1 MKLASKIAC
10 RTEAGRKIN
19 LKNRPEYDDLTIG
32 VVAMQGSFAKHAYSM
47 GRLGIKSRVIREAAD
62 LKLCDALIL
71 PGGEST
77 TMTLLLENEGLWEP
91 LNVAL
96 ETLPVFGTCAG
107 AILLGKQIDDPRVH
121 CFEKIDYKAERNA
134 YGRQI
139 ESFTSTL
146 VIPSIL
152 DHDFHA
158 IFIRAP
164 KFRQISSDVMTLGVF
179 GSDPVLLRQGNV
191 LVASFHPELTE
202 DSGIHK
208 YFVDEIVL
216 KSR

>member
-1 MKLASKIAC
+1 M
-10 RTEAGRKIN
+10 TD
-19 LKNRPEYDDLTIG
+19 RPEYDNLTIG
-32 VVAMQGSFAKHAYSM
+32 VVALQGSFAKHAFSM
-47 GRLGIKSRVIREAAD
+47 GKLGIKCRAVREPED
-62 LKLCDALIL
+62 LKLIDALIL

-77 TMTLLLENEGLWEP
+77 TMTLLLEEEGLWEP
-91 LNVAL
+91 MNEVLK
-96 ETLPVFGTCAG
+96 TMPVFGTCAG
-107 AILLGKQIDDPRVH
+107 AILLGQQIDDERVH
-121 CFEKIDYKAERNA
+121 CFNRIDYKAERNA

-139 ESFTSTL
+139 ESFKTSL
-146 VIPSIL
+146 IIPSML

-164 KFRQISSDVMTLGVF
+164 KFREIKPTVQSLAVF
-179 GSDPVLLRQGNV
+179 GADPVLMRQDNV

-202 DSGIHK
+202 DPGIHK

>member
-1 MKLASKIAC
+1 M
-10 RTEAGRKIN
+10 TD
-19 LKNRPEYDDLTIG
+19 RPEYEDLTIG
-32 VVAMQGSFAKHAYSM
+32 VVALQGSFAKHAFSM
-47 GRLGIKSRVIREAAD
+47 GKLGIKSRAVREPED
-62 LKLCDALIL
+62 LKLIDALIL

-77 TMTLLLENEGLWEP
+77 TMSLLLEEEGLWEP
-91 LNVAL
+91 MNEAL
-96 ETLPVFGTCAG
+96 ETMPVFGTCAG
-107 AILLGKQIDDPRVH
+107 AILLGQQIDDDRVH
-121 CFEKIDYKAERNA
+121 CFNKIDYKAERNA

-139 ESFTSTL
+139 ESFKTSL
-146 VIPSIL
+146 IIPTIL

-164 KFRQISSDVMTLGVF
+164 KFREIKPTVMSLAVF
-179 GSDPVLLRQGNV
+179 GKDPVLMRQDNV

>member
-1 MKLASKIAC
+1 
-10 RTEAGRKIN
+10 
-19 LKNRPEYDDLTIG
+19 
-32 VVAMQGSFAKHAYSM
+32 M
-47 GRLGIKSRVIREAAD
+47 GKLGIKCRAVREPED
-62 LKLCDALIL
+62 LKLIDALIL

-77 TMTLLLENEGLWEP
+77 AMTLLLEEEGLWEP
-91 LNVAL
+91 MNEIL
-96 ETLPVFGTCAG
+96 ETMPVFGTCAG
-107 AILLGKQIDDPRVH
+107 AILLGQQIDDERVR
-121 CFEKIDYKAERNA
+121 CFNKIDYIAERNA

-139 ESFTSTL
+139 ESFKTSL
-146 VIPSIL
+146 IIPSML

-164 KFRQISSDVMTLGVF
+164 KFREIKPSVQSLAVF
-179 GSDPVLLRQGNV
+179 GADPVLMRQDNV

-202 DSGIHK
+202 DPGIHK

>member
-1 MKLASKIAC
+1 L
-10 RTEAGRKIN
+10 TV
-19 LKNRPEYDDLTIG
+19 RPEYDELTIG
-32 VVAMQGSFAKHAYSM
+32 VVALQGSFAKHAFSM
-47 GRLGIKSRVIREAAD
+47 GKLGIKCRAVREPED
-62 LKLCDALIL
+62 LKLIDALIL

-77 TMTLLLENEGLWEP
+77 TMTLLLEEEGLWEP
-91 LNVAL
+91 MNVVL
-96 ETLPVFGTCAG
+96 ETMPVFGTCAG
-107 AILLGKQIDDPRVH
+107 AILLGQQVDDERVH
-121 CFEKIDYKAERNA
+121 CFNKIDYKAERNA

-139 ESFTSTL
+139 ESFKTSL
-146 VIPSIL
+146 IIPTML
-152 DHDFHA
+152 DHDFEA

-164 KFRQISSDVMTLGVF
+164 KFREIKPTVQSLAVF
-179 GSDPVLLRQGNV
+179 GADPVLMRQDNV

>member
-1 MKLASKIAC
+1 M
-10 RTEAGRKIN
+10 TVP
-19 LKNRPEYDDLTIG
+19 PEYDDLTIG
-32 VVAMQGSFAKHAYSM
+32 VVALQGSFAKHAFSM
-47 GRLGIKSRVIREAAD
+47 GKLGIKSRAVRSAED
-62 LKLCDALIL
+62 LKLIDALIL

-77 TMTLLLENEGLWEP
+77 TMSLLLENEGLWEP
-91 LNVAL
+91 MNEAL
-96 ETLPVFGTCAG
+96 ETMPVFGTCAG
-107 AILLGKQIDDPRVH
+107 AILLGQQIDDDRVR
-121 CFEKIDYKAERNA
+121 CFNKIDYVAERNA

-139 ESFTSTL
+139 ESFKTSL
-146 VIPSIL
+146 IIPTML

-164 KFRQISSDVMTLGVF
+164 KFRQIAPTVMSLAVF
-179 GSDPVLLRQGNV
+179 GADPVLMRQDNV

>member
-1 MKLASKIAC
+1 LQV
-10 RTEAGRKIN
+10 N
-19 LKNRPEYDDLTIG
+19 PEYDNLTIG

-77 TMTLLLENEGLWEP
+77 AMTLLFENEGLWDP
-91 LNVAL
+91 LNKAL
-96 ETLPVFGTCAG
+96 ETMPVFGTCAG
-107 AILLGKQIDDPRVH
+107 AILLGRQIDDERVR
-121 CFEKIDYKAERNA
+121 CFNKINYKAERNA

-139 ESFTSTL
+139 ESFTSSL

-164 KFRQISSDVMTLGVF
+164 KFHEIGSDVMTLGVF
-179 GSDPVLLRQGNV
+179 GKDPVLLRQGRV
-191 LVASFHPELTE
+191 LVSSFHPELTE

>member
-1 MKLASKIAC
+1 MSA
-10 RTEAGRKIN
+10 
-19 LKNRPEYDDLTIG
+19 RPEYDDLTIG
-32 VVAMQGSFAKHAYSM
+32 VIAMQGSFAKHAYSM
-47 GRLGIKSRVIREAAD
+47 GRLGIKSRAVREPAD
-62 LKLCDALIL
+62 LKLVDAIIL

-91 LNVAL
+91 LNEAL
-96 ETLPVFGTCAG
+96 KTLPVFGTCAG
-107 AILLGKQIDDPRVH
+107 AILLGRQIDDDRVK
-121 CFEKIDYKAERNA
+121 CFNRIDYTAERNA

-139 ESFTSTL
+139 ESFTTSL
-146 VIPSIL
+146 VMPQLL

-164 KFRQISSDVMTLGVF
+164 KFHDISDDVMPLAVF
-179 GSDPVLLRQGNV
+179 GADPVLLRQDKV

-202 DSGIHK
+202 DSAIHK

-216 KSR
+216 KSRY

>member
-1 MKLASKIAC
+1 LSI
-10 RTEAGRKIN
+10 
-19 LKNRPEYDDLTIG
+19 RPEYEDLTMG

-47 GRLGIKSRVIREAAD
+47 GRLGIKSRAVRTPED
-62 LKLCDALIL
+62 LKLVDALIL

-91 LNVAL
+91 LDAAL

-107 AILLGKQIDDPRVH
+107 AILLGRQIDDERVR
-121 CFEKIDYKAERNA
+121 CFNRIDYLAERNA

-139 ESFTSTL
+139 DSFTTSL
-146 VIPSIL
+146 IIPSVMEN
-152 DHDFHA
+152 DFHA

-164 KFRQISSDVMTLGVF
+164 KFHEINADIEILAAF
-179 GSDPVLLRQGNV
+179 GSDPVLLRKGKV

-202 DSGIHK
+202 DSSIHK

>member
-1 MKLASKIAC
+1 MSA
-10 RTEAGRKIN
+10 
-19 LKNRPEYDDLTIG
+19 RPEYDDLTIG
-32 VVAMQGSFAKHAYSM
+32 VIAMQGSFSKHAYSM
-47 GRLGIKSRVIREAAD
+47 GRLGIKSRAVREPAD
-62 LKLCDALIL
+62 LKLVDAIIL

-91 LNVAL
+91 LNEAL
-96 ETLPVFGTCAG
+96 KTLPVFGTCAG
-107 AILLGKQIDDPRVH
+107 AILLGRQIDDDRVK
-121 CFEKIDYKAERNA
+121 CFNRIDYTAERNA

-139 ESFTSTL
+139 ESFTTSL
-146 VIPSIL
+146 VMPQLL

-164 KFRQISSDVMTLGVF
+164 KFHDISDDVMPLAVF
-179 GSDPVLLRQGNV
+179 GADPVLLRQDKV

-202 DSGIHK
+202 DSAIHK

-216 KSR
+216 KSRY

>member
-1 MKLASKIAC
+1 MSVK
-10 RTEAGRKIN
+10 
-19 LKNRPEYDDLTIG
+19 PEYDDLTIG

-47 GRLGIKSRVIREAAD
+47 GSLGIKSRAVREPGD
-62 LKLCDALIL
+62 LKLIDGLIL

-77 TMTLLLENEGLWEP
+77 TMTLLLENEGMWEP
-91 LNVAL
+91 LNEAL

-107 AILLGKQIDDPRVH
+107 AILLGQQIDDERVR
-121 CFEKIDYKAERNA
+121 CFNKIDYTAERNA

-139 ESFTSTL
+139 ESFTTSL
-146 VIPSIL
+146 IMPQIL

-164 KFRQISSDVMTLGVF
+164 KFHDLGPDVLPLAVF
-179 GSDPVLLRQGNV
+179 GADPVLLRQDNV

>member
-1 MKLASKIAC
+1 M
-10 RTEAGRKIN
+10 TV
-19 LKNRPEYDDLTIG
+19 RPEYEELTIG
-32 VVAMQGSFAKHAYSM
+32 VVALQGSFAKHAFSM
-47 GRLGIKSRVIREAAD
+47 GKLGIKCRAVREPED
-62 LKLCDALIL
+62 LKLIDALIL

-77 TMTLLLENEGLWEP
+77 AMTLLLEEEGLWESM
-91 LNVAL
+91 NEIL
-96 ETLPVFGTCAG
+96 ETMPVFGTCAG
-107 AILLGKQIDDPRVH
+107 AILLGQQIDDERVR
-121 CFEKIDYKAERNA
+121 CFNKIDYIAERNA

-139 ESFTSTL
+139 ESFKTSL
-146 VIPSIL
+146 IIPSML

-164 KFRQISSDVMTLGVF
+164 KFREIKPSVQSLAVF
-179 GSDPVLLRQGNV
+179 GADPVLMRQDNV

-202 DSGIHK
+202 DPGIHK

>member
-1 MKLASKIAC
+1 
-10 RTEAGRKIN
+10 
-19 LKNRPEYDDLTIG
+19 
-32 VVAMQGSFAKHAYSM
+32 MQGSFAKHAHSM
-47 GRLGIKSRVIREAAD
+47 GALGIKSRVVRTAED
-62 LKLCDALIL
+62 LKLIDALIL

-91 LNVAL
+91 LNNAL

-107 AILLGKQIDDPRVH
+107 AILLGKQVDDPRVR
-121 CFEKIDYKAERNA
+121 CFRKINYQAERNA

-139 ESFTSTL
+139 ESFSTAL
-146 VIPSIL
+146 VIPHII

-164 KFRQISSDVMTLGVF
+164 KFHELAPTVETLAVYGP
-179 GSDPVLLRQGNV
+179 DPVLVREGHV
-191 LVASFHPELTE
+191 LVASFHPELTN
-202 DSGIHK
+202 DPAIHK

-216 KSR
+216 KSRNNP

>member
-1 MKLASKIAC
+1 M
-10 RTEAGRKIN
+10 EP
-19 LKNRPEYDDLTIG
+19 RPEYDDLTIG
-32 VVAMQGSFAKHAYSM
+32 VVALQGSFAKHAYSM
-47 GRLGIKSRVIREAAD
+47 GRLGIKSRAVREPGD
-62 LKLCDALIL
+62 LKLIDALIL

-77 TMTLLLENEGLWEP
+77 TMTLLLEQEGMWEP
-91 LNVAL
+91 MNEAL

-107 AILLGKQIDDPRVH
+107 AILLGQQIDDERVR
-121 CFEKIDYKAERNA
+121 CFNKIEYTAERNA

-139 ESFTSTL
+139 ESFSTSL
-146 VIPSIL
+146 IMPSLL

-164 KFRQISSDVMTLGVF
+164 KFRDISPKVLQLAVF
-179 GSDPVLLRQGNV
+179 GADPVLLRQGKV

>member
-1 MKLASKIAC
+1 MQV
-10 RTEAGRKIN
+10 N
-19 LKNRPEYDDLTIG
+19 PEYDNLTIG

-77 TMTLLLENEGLWEP
+77 AMTLLFENEGLWDP
-91 LNVAL
+91 LNKAL

-107 AILLGKQIDDPRVH
+107 AILLGRQIDDERVR
-121 CFEKIDYKAERNA
+121 CFNKIDYKAERNA

-139 ESFTSTL
+139 ESFTSSL

-164 KFRQISSDVMTLGVF
+164 KFHEIGSAVLTLGVF
-179 GSDPVLLRQGNV
+179 GKEPVLLRQGRV
-191 LVASFHPELTE
+191 LVSSFHPELTE

>member
-1 MKLASKIAC
+1 MTI
-10 RTEAGRKIN
+10 
-19 LKNRPEYDDLTIG
+19 RPEYDDLTIG
-32 VVAMQGSFAKHAYSM
+32 VVAMQGSFAKHAHSM
-47 GRLGIKSRVIREAAD
+47 GKLGIKCRAVREPAD
-62 LKLCDALIL
+62 LKLVDALIL

-77 TMTLLLENEGLWEP
+77 SMTLLLEDAGMWEP
-91 LNVAL
+91 VNEAL
-96 ETLPVFGTCAG
+96 DTIPVFGTCAG
-107 AILLGKQIDDPRVH
+107 AILLGRQIDDERVR
-121 CFEKIDYKAERNA
+121 CFNKIDYTAERNA

-139 ESFTSTL
+139 ESFSTSL
-146 VIPSIL
+146 VIPNML

-164 KFRQISSDVMTLGVF
+164 KFADLGTDVRTLAVF
-179 GSDPVLLRQGNV
+179 GAESVLLRQGNV